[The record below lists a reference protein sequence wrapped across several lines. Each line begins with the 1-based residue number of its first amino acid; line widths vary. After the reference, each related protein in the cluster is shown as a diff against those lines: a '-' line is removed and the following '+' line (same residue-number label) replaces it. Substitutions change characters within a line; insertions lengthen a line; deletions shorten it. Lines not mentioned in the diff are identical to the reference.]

1 MGFLEGTRAD
11 VSPERIVSPGF
22 AGVSVGKAVGDDSAN
37 VPALVWRQ
45 VAISLSL
52 GNLFMHGN

>member
-1 MGFLEGTRAD
+1 MGFLEGTKAD

-22 AGVSVGKAVGDDSAN
+22 AGVSVGKAMGNDNAN

-52 GNLFMHGN
+52 GNLFIHRN